1 MSILKNREYKNIK
14 IKFLK
19 FKNMSEVKN
28 ILNGINRRLD
38 TSGEKINGLEDTAM
52 ETTQFGIRRGKKVL
66 KNCKEQSVS
75 VL

>member
-1 MSILKNREYKNIK
+1 
-14 IKFLK
+14 
-19 FKNMSEVKN
+19 MSEVKN
-28 ILNGINRRLD
+28 TLNGINRRLD

-66 KNCKEQSVS
+66 KNRKEQSIS